1 MKVLIADDHE
11 LVLDTLVAYIKAAGG
26 IEVATAPDFDTAVA
40 KIKEEGPFDLVLLD
54 LKMPGMNGLRGLE
67 RANSM
72 KNAERVALLTGETS
86 RALAEQALGVGAA
99 GFVPKSLPARS
110 VINAIRFMAMGEQYL
125 PAGLM
130 TAGEPISQH
139 PLAQK
144 LTQRELQVLKG
155 LAEGKANKEIARDL
169 DLSEPTV
176 KLHIK
181 TLYRK
186 LDCNNRTQAA
196 LMAQEEGLI

>member
-26 IEVATAPDFDTAVA
+26 IDVTTAPDFDTAVA
-40 KIKEEGPFDLVLLD
+40 KVRKEGPFSLVLLD
-54 LKMPGMNGLRGLE
+54 LKMPGMNGLKGLE
-67 RANSM
+67 QAIAM
-72 KNAERVALLTGETS
+72 EKAERVALLTGETS
-86 RALAEQALGVGAA
+86 RALAEQALAAGAA

-130 TAGEPISQH
+130 TREETVSQH
-139 PLAQK
+139 PVAQK
-144 LTQRELQVLKG
+144 LTLRERQVLKA